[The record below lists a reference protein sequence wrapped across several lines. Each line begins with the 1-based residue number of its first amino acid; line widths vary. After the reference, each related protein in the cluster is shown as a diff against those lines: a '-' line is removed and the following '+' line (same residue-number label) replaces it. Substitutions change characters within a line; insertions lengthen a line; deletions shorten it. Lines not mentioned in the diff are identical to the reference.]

1 MDDGKFF
8 DAILG
13 DKSPLERMFI
23 KRENLVKTARNFLDE
38 HTDKDGKISQ
48 KHAKTFEEMEGEIK
62 LMTTQIENEMARP
75 LTAPV
80 LLDPNANYFGG
91 TKSHNN
97 KKFGVTGKAYQQNFF
112 EQFQHGFKTA
122 QNVLQESVPTNGGYL
137 IPTEFHDEIIT
148 ALTGE
153 NVLRQISRVITTS
166 TQHEVVIQATAPTA
180 DFIGEGQNIN
190 LSTETFNK
198 KTIGAYKLAA
208 GCSVTNELLADSFYD
223 IEQHLLTEFSKAIGT
238 REENAFLNGD
248 GNGQPLGILLT
259 MDADTTTTI
268 TSSGT
273 AITAD
278 DVINLAYSLKRPY
291 RKNACW
297 LMNDTTLAE
306 IRKLKDATQN
316 YIWTQNLLTDDNN
329 LPSMNLLGF
338 PVYTSEYMPSIE
350 SEKIPILFGDFTR
363 FIIGQRGEMT
373 FKPLHELHAL
383 QDLSTYLLI
392 ERIDGVLADSQAI
405 KGLKMK

>member
-1 MDDGKFF
+1 MELAERNKTYEMF
-8 DAILG
+8 IER
-13 DKSPLERMFI
+13 ERMMNSAKEFLE
-23 KRENLVKTARNFLDE
+23 KNADANGNL
-38 HTDKDGKISQ
+38 SQ

-62 LMTTQIENEMARP
+62 FMTRNIGKELEKPTSQ
-75 LTAPV
+75 PV
-80 LLDPNANYFGG
+80 LLAPNANYFGG
-91 TKSHNN
+91 TKNHNN
-97 KKFGVTGKAYQQNFF
+97 KKFGVTGKIYQQDFF

-122 QNVLQESVPTNGGYL
+122 HNVLQESVPTNGGYL

-248 GNGQPLGILLT
+248 GNGQPLGILPT